1 MNAFEQRRLNLLNM
15 RREACTIC
23 EIELFV
29 MLEKERIVEVGEEE
43 KKKKESGSI
52 EL

>member
-1 MNAFEQRRLNLLNM
+1 M

-23 EIELFV
+23 EIELFF

-43 KKKKESGSI
+43 EKGRRKKKKESGSI